1 MNKPLLGTLALGL
14 VLVILSVSSML
25 STHVTNPSE
34 EGLKYGSSVCV
45 EKNDE
50 LVSCGENTLT
60 DAGKNLIQDYLIGAA
75 RTNIS
80 YIAICNNTNTSAD
93 GGGDSCAQPAVGN
106 TVLAGEYFACGLTR
120 ASGTLTDQGT
130 GNFSYAYTF
139 TSLCDDV
146 VSNVTG
152 LFNST
157 SGLGT
162 YFAGNN
168 YTNVTLQ
175 TDDEL
180 TVTWYVW
187 VT

>member
-14 VLVILSVSSML
+14 VLVILSVSSMF

-34 EGLKYGSSVCV
+34 GGLKYGSSVCI
-45 EKNDE
+45 EKNGE

-60 DAGKNLIQDYLIGAA
+60 NAGKNLIQDYLIGAE

-80 YIAICNNTNTSAD
+80 YIAVCNSTNVSGD
-93 GGGDSCAQPAVGN
+93 GGGNGCAQPAVGD
-106 TVLAGEYFACGLTR
+106 TLLEGEYSYCGLTR
-120 ASGTLTDQGT
+120 ASGALTDQGT

-139 TSLCDDV
+139 TATCDSLV
-146 VSNVTG
+146 TNVTG

-157 SGLGT
+157 SKLGT

-168 YTNVTLQ
+168 FTSVTLQ
-175 TDDEL
+175 TDDQL